1 MMAPDQPGKGHQLW
15 EGGRETL
22 LSLVGWSSLPPDML
36 TQSQVQGSAWT
47 AGWTSL
53 WLTSLQLCSSL
64 KTGAHRIS
72 VYPYIHK
79 VNFQGNT
86 LCNKDSLFQCF
97 PNSRLTVHCI
107 TSACLKPGRTNR
119 NGDGEFISHRKTLF
133 SASVYFPQY
142 IYQSNIK

>member
-1 MMAPDQPGKGHQLW
+1 MAPDQPDKGHQLW

-22 LSLVGWSSLPPDML
+22 LSLGDRSWLPPDML

-47 AGWTSL
+47 SL
-53 WLTSLQLCSSL
+53 WLTSLQLSSSL
-64 KTGAHRIS
+64 KTEAHRIR
-72 VYPYIHK
+72 VYPYIHE

-119 NGDGEFISHRKTLF
+119 NGDGEFISTMGVRLEGNFVFGLLTF
-133 SASVYFPQY
+133 SAVFFSPD
-142 IYQSNIK
+142 